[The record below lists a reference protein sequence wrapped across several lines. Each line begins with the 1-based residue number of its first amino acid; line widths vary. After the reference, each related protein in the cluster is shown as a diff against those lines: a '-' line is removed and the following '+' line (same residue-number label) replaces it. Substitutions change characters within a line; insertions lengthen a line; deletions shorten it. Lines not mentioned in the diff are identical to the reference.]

1 MTTLQGLTER
11 TPARYRTL
19 LGVLAAVAALAGC
32 SLTSIK
38 GRDTLS
44 ATSVEAKIA
53 AQLTRNYAVS
63 SPKVDCPLSVLAR
76 VGSKFSCTT
85 KLDGQVLSLAG
96 TVTGPHGRVV
106 VRPTSTIIVV
116 SAAEAQIGKSLAKT
130 FKAAATNVSCGTRA
144 LLVTS
149 PGRTFTCAAVIAGTH
164 RQVVVTVTNLAGA
177 VAMRVLPYKP
187 GQR

>member
-1 MTTLQGLTER
+1 M
-11 TPARYRTL
+11 
-19 LGVLAAVAALAGC
+19 AALAGC

-53 AQLTRNYAVS
+53 AQLTRNYPVAP
-63 SPKVDCPLSVLAR
+63 PKVDCPLSVPAR

-96 TVTGPHGRVV
+96 TVT
-106 VRPTSTIIVV
+106 STVIVV
-116 SAAEAQIGKSLAKT
+116 SAAEAQIGKSLART
-130 FKAAATNVSCGTRA
+130 FKAAATDVSCGTRA